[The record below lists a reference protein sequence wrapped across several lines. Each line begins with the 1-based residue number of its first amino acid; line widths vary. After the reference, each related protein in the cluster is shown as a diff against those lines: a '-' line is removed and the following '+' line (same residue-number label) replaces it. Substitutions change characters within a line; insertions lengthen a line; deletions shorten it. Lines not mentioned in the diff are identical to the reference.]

1 MMEHE
6 STKRSQPA
14 TIAAAFTFFSLAAVA
29 FAATGPLAT
38 PSPLARQLA
47 ETAHE
52 RCSEEVVGLLADL
65 VAFRTFHV
73 DGVENSGNPEFV
85 AMTAYLQEKAREL
98 GLDFRDAGA
107 VLVIGLGDSGERL
120 GIVTHGDVQPADP
133 GRWAGDPFELDSRTE
148 PGRLVGRGTED
159 DKGPLAA
166 ALCAMRTLA
175 EEEVALDRR
184 IELLVAY
191 TEESDWEPIQAF
203 LATYDPPS
211 LNVAFDAN
219 YPVVTAEKGWGE
231 IHLSLPIEAMTAAEG
246 GPRLTA
252 FEGGAFLSQ
261 VPETAR
267 AVIDGASPEV
277 EHALREAA
285 AADSQVTYSIERQG
299 DSLEVEASGRS
310 AHSSVPWE
318 GVNAITHLSA
328 VLGHFKWQDGAR
340 ARMVRLINDRVGT
353 GDLAERFGELAYEHP
368 FMGPLTL
375 TLATLGEAEGK
386 LTANLSFRRPV
397 GRTAIEVEQSIE
409 RALATWKGASGITEV
424 ELSTRVLEPYLLEDA
439 PHIPVLLD
447 VFRTYTGQSDADRIA
462 IGGGT
467 NVRLLPNGVS
477 FGPSM
482 PGEAYTGH
490 SEHEFITRSNLLL
503 DLKMY
508 TAMLVEL
515 AAE

>member
-1 MMEHE
+1 MVVAAFALLYGA
-6 STKRSQPA
+6 SVGR
-14 TIAAAFTFFSLAAVA
+14 AAADQPV
-29 FAATGPLAT
+29 T

-47 ETAHE
+47 ERAHE

-65 VAFRTFHV
+65 IAFRTFHV
-73 DGVENSGNPEFV
+73 DGVENATNPEFV
-85 AMTAYLQEKAREL
+85 AMTAYLQETARDF

-107 VLVIGLGDSGERL
+107 VLVIGLGDSDERL
-120 GIVTHGDVQPADP
+120 GLVTHGDVQPADAE
-133 GRWAGDPFELDSRTE
+133 RWARDPFELDTLTE
-148 PGRLVGRGTED
+148 PGRLIGRGSED

-175 EEEVALDRR
+175 EEGVALDRR
-184 IELLVAY
+184 LELLVAY
-191 TEESDWEPIQAF
+191 TEESDWEPIQEF
-203 LATYDPPS
+203 LATYDPPG

-231 IHLSLPIEAMTAAEG
+231 IHLSLPAAALPAVEG
-246 GPRLTA
+246 SPRVAA

-267 AVIDGASPEV
+267 VVIDGASPEV
-277 EHALREAA
+277 ERALREAA
-285 AADSQVTYSIERQG
+285 AADTAVRYSIERQG
-299 DSLEVEASGRS
+299 GALVVEAQGRA

-328 VLGHFKWQDGAR
+328 VLGQVKWQDGAG
-340 ARMVRLINDRVGT
+340 ARMVRLINDLVGT

-386 LTANLSFRRPV
+386 LTADLSFRRPV
-397 GRTAIEVEQSIE
+397 GRSATEVESSIE
-409 RALATWKGASGITEV
+409 EAVAEWRRVTGITEV
-424 ELSTRVLEPYLLEDA
+424 ELATRVFDPYLLEGA

-447 VFRTYTGQSDADRIA
+447 VFRYYTGQSDAHRIA

-490 SEHEFITRSNLLL
+490 SEHEFIARSNLLL

-515 AAE
+515 AAEGASGLR